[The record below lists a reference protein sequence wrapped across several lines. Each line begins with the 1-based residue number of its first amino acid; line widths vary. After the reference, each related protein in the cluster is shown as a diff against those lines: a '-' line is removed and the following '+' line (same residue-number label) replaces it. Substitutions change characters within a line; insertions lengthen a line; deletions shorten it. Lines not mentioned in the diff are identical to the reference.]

1 MIEMSKFIVNK
12 HEDTVNKKKRALFVI
27 AVILLLTPCA
37 ADAQTM
43 WEHVSEGSSI
53 VSGDVYLFTNYISNY
68 GGEYTYAMCAKDTG
82 AVYQAGSIP
91 FTYDSS
97 TGNGYVD
104 SVNSE
109 TCPYEITIEKHKKG
123 YSLKTEVGYLCYES
137 NSKFEN
143 SSELT
148 EASYWTF
155 NYDNKHPK
163 FISVSNDEYIIGADE
178 HTEGWVFAPYDKD
191 GYHPIGLFHK
201 LDGIDVTISE
211 VGYATLYYSAKNLLV
226 PDDVTAFTVKYV
238 YDTLKISRI
247 YKSRSI
253 IPKNTAVILS
263 GEEGTYT
270 FFETDSTGKAS
281 NYNALLGTDEETA
294 LEADDNCYFY
304 ILSLNKDNDISSVG
318 FYWANSDGSAFTNG
332 AHKAY
337 LKLPKSSSE
346 TSGSPKSSFL
356 FSELADSDEAYEE
369 EDYDAEGDISADSE
383 TSFGGG
389 ATGIAAVEGGASG
402 EPGEVCYTIQGVK
415 IDKPTAKGLYIIN
428 GKKYV
433 IK

>member
-1 MIEMSKFIVNK
+1 M
-12 HEDTVNKKKRALFVI
+12 
-27 AVILLLTPCA
+27 
-37 ADAQTM
+37 
-43 WEHVSEGSSI
+43 
-53 VSGDVYLFTNYISNY
+53 SGDVYLFTNYISVS
-68 GGEYTYAMCAKDTG
+68 GSEYTYAMCAKDTRDD
-82 AVYQAGSIP
+82 YQAGSIP

-163 FISVSNDEYIIGADE
+163 FISVSNNDYLIDAYNGEY
-178 HTEGWVFAPYDKD
+178 GWVFAPYKETSAS
-191 GYHPIGLFHK
+191 YISLFHK

-211 VGYATLYYSAKNLLV
+211 VGYATLYYSDKNLYV
-226 PDDVTAFTVKYV
+226 PEDVTAFTVEHV
-238 YDTLKISRI
+238 DDTLKISGV
-247 YKSRSI
+247 YKSLSI
-253 IPKNTAVILS
+253 IPENTAVILS

-270 FFETDSTGKAS
+270 FFETESTGKAS
-281 NYNALLGTDEETA
+281 NDNALLGTDEETA
-294 LEADDNCYFY
+294 LEADDSCYFY

-318 FYWANSDGSAFTNG
+318 FYWANSDGSAFTNA

-356 FSELADSDEAYEE
+356 FSELVDSDEAYEE

-383 TSFGGG
+383 TSFGSG

>member
-12 HEDTVNKKKRALFVI
+12 HEETVNKKKRALFVI

-37 ADAQTM
+37 ADAQQL
-43 WEHVSEGSSI
+43 WERVKTGEDI
-53 VSGDVYLFTNYISNY
+53 ISGNVYIITDKDNEYVM
-68 GGEYTYAMCAKDTG
+68 GEIG
-82 AVYQAGSIP
+82 
-91 FTYDSS
+91 
-97 TGNGYVD
+97 GNGARKHAQPIDFNCD
-104 SVNSE
+104 SDGEIGKVEIENTE
-109 TCPYEITIEKHKKG
+109 DDPYEITITKEDNG
-123 YSLKTEVGYLCYES
+123 YYSLKTAEGYVYHHDETYFGVNDELLKGDKYYWDFS
-137 NSKFEN
+137 FEG
-143 SSELT
+143 T
-148 EASYWTF
+148 R
-155 NYDNKHPK
+155 PK
-163 FISVSNDEYIIGADE
+163 FIPKDETERLIYYYYDGGYFCVYKRTSSNIN
-178 HTEGWVFAPYDKD
+178 
-191 GYHPIGLFHK
+191 LFRK

-211 VGYATLYYSAKNLLV
+211 VGYATLYYSDKNLYV
-226 PDDVTAFTVKYV
+226 PEDVTAFTVEHV
-238 YDTLKISRI
+238 DDTLKISRV
-247 YKSRSI
+247 YKSLSI
-253 IPKNTAVILS
+253 IPENTAVILS

-270 FFETDSTGKAS
+270 FFETESTGEAS
-281 NYNALLGTDEETA
+281 NDNALLGTDEETA
-294 LEADDNCYFY
+294 LEADDSCYFY

-318 FYWANSDGSAFTNG
+318 FYWANSDGSAFTNA

-356 FSELADSDEAYEE
+356 FSELVDSDEAYEE

-389 ATGIAAVEGGASG
+389 VTGIAAVEGGASG
-402 EPGEVCYTIQGVK
+402 ELGEVCYTIQGVK